1 MGLKNQ
7 IDEYRRNSR
16 YLMMVVGVMAIVIAV
31 LGYGVMRLSDVRRI
45 YIPPSFRVGA
55 VLDGRTIP
63 SETVFAFAMTTW
75 QQLHRWRDN
84 GEENYPANIGSL
96 RPFFT
101 PEFRKWLTQDMKER
115 KAASS
120 GQVNELRGRERSVSL
135 PQGFVYDETIVT
147 LLDDGSWLVDLELEL
162 TERFD
167 DLTVKDILI
176 RYPLHIKRYEVSW
189 KSNPWGLAIAGFGG
203 DGPSRLEPV
212 SLSMTGAGQ

>member
-7 IDEYRRNSR
+7 IEEYRRNSR
-16 YLMMVVGVMAIVIAV
+16 YLMMVVAVMAIVVAV

-63 SETVFAFAMTTW
+63 SETVFAFAITTW
-75 QQLHRWRDN
+75 QQLHRWRDD
-84 GEENYPANIGSL
+84 GEKNYLANIQSL
-96 RPFFT
+96 EPFLT
-101 PEFRKWLTQDMKER
+101 PQFRKWLVKDVRER
-115 KAASS
+115 KSVSS

-135 PQGFVYDETIVT
+135 PEGFVYDETMVT
-147 LLDDGSWLVDLELEL
+147 LLDDGTWLVTLELEL

-203 DGPSRLEPV
+203 DGPLRLEPESV
-212 SLSMTGAGQ
+212 SMTEIGQ